1 MISDTSLDE
10 YVAAAALLQGFALDA
25 DQLARVQVV
34 FRRNAAIAELVMGF
48 DPGETA
54 EPAPQFRP

>member
-1 MISDTSLDE
+1 MISDTALDD
-10 YVAAAALLQGFALDA
+10 YVAAAARVQGFALDA
-25 DQLARVQVV
+25 DQLARVQAV
-34 FRRNAAIAELVMGF
+34 FRRNAAIAQLVTTF

>member
-1 MISDTSLDE
+1 MTSDTELDD
-10 YVAAAALLQGFALDA
+10 YVAAAARLQGYALDA
-25 DQLARVQVV
+25 EQLARVQSV
-34 FRRNAAIAELVMGF
+34 FRRNAAIAQLVTSF

>member
-1 MISDTSLDE
+1 MISDTILDD
-10 YVAAAALLQGFALDA
+10 YVDAAARLQGFALDA
-25 DQLARVQVV
+25 EQLARVQAV
-34 FRRNAAIAELVMGF
+34 FRRNAAIAQLVMTF

>member
-1 MISDTSLDE
+1 MSSDTSLDD
-10 YVAAAALLQGFALDA
+10 YVVAAARLQGFALDG
-25 DQLARVQVV
+25 DQLSRVQAV
-34 FRRNAAIAELVMGF
+34 FRRNAALAQLVMTF

>member
-10 YVAAAALLQGFALDA
+10 YVAAAARLQGFALDA
-25 DQLARVQVV
+25 DQLARVQAV
-34 FRRNAAIAELVMGF
+34 FRRNAAIAELVMCF

>member
-1 MISDTSLDE
+1 MISDTSLDD
-10 YVAAAALLQGFALDA
+10 YVAAAARLQGFTLED
-25 DQLARVQVV
+25 DQLARVQGV
-34 FRRNAAIAELVMGF
+34 FRRNAAIAQLVMRF

>member
-1 MISDTSLDE
+1 MIPDNALDD
-10 YVAAAALLQGFALDA
+10 YVVASAHLQGFALEG
-25 DQLARVQVV
+25 DQLARVQAV
-34 FRRNAAIAELVMGF
+34 FRRNAAIAQVVMTF

>member
-1 MISDTSLDE
+1 MISDTALDD
-10 YVAAAALLQGFALDA
+10 YVAAAARLQGFALDA
-25 DQLARVQVV
+25 DQLARVQAI
-34 FRRNAAIAELVMGF
+34 FRRNAAIAQLVTTF